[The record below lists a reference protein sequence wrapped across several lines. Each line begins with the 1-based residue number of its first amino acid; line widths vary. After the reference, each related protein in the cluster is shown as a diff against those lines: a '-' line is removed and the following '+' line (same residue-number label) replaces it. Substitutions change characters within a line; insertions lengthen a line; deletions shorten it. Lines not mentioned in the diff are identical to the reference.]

1 MFSVFPG
8 RERLN
13 RKKGNSDCVVWHCAL
28 KKEKNQCMKNK
39 RKKLNKAIL
48 EFKIN
53 AAFLVVVVLLLLQLF
68 TN

>member
-1 MFSVFPG
+1 
-8 RERLN
+8 
-13 RKKGNSDCVVWHCAL
+13 
-28 KKEKNQCMKNK
+28 MKNK